1 MQGSLCLMNLEKGN
15 VDEYRR
21 KKFIEEIGV
30 VTHGE
35 SSSKKDAKKQ
45 AAFDMLTHVLEEE

>member
-1 MQGSLCLMNLEKGN
+1 MNLEKGN